1 MGSVMKVSARLVL
14 LGCIVF
20 ASLSVKQARAVDRS
34 VVVGVNAVG
43 AQLMN
48 EQQQDALVDVLQKNG
63 VKTVRTGIGEKFTH
77 FIIRAFQRGIGAE
90 VIVYPT
96 QASTKGEPRP
106 ADKSVGLQWAERPIT
121 NADPE
126 KFKAWL
132 TVQLAPLEAAGVRLT
147 AFELGNEINGPFFNG
162 DFLPSQASGRVLGL
176 PDLDNPNDPE
186 GRAIAASYR
195 AYLQVMVALK
205 DVRDR
210 STLNQKTPII
220 SAGLADGG
228 LPGKKPTQKLDGV
241 SIPATLAFLRRNGM
255 DTLVDGYGVHV
266 YPSGDPSRSVAARV
280 EDLNKDAF
288 AMCTSAKPCWLT
300 EWAFNNR
307 DQSCPLDEKTRVQL
321 IATMRSALKRFAEEG
336 RLAAS
341 FYYSWRGL
349 PWEKENQG
357 AIFRCGGLTDAGK
370 LALSPM

>member
-1 MGSVMKVSARLVL
+1 
-14 LGCIVF
+14 
-20 ASLSVKQARAVDRS
+20 
-34 VVVGVNAVG
+34 
-43 AQLMN
+43 
-48 EQQQDALVDVLQKNG
+48 
-63 VKTVRTGIGEKFTH
+63 
-77 FIIRAFQRGIGAE
+77 
-90 VIVYPT
+90 
-96 QASTKGEPRP
+96 
-106 ADKSVGLQWAERPIT
+106 
-121 NADPE
+121 
-126 KFKAWL
+126 
-132 TVQLAPLEAAGVRLT
+132 VRLT

-205 DVRDR
+205 GVRDR
-210 STLNQKTPII
+210 STLNQRTPII

-228 LPGKKPTQKLDGV
+228 LPGKKPAQKLDGV
-241 SIPATLAFLRRNGM
+241 SIPATLAFWRRNGM
-255 DTLVDGYGVHV
+255 DKLVDGYGVHV

-300 EWAFNNR
+300 EWAFNSR

-341 FYYSWRGL
+341 FYYSWSGL